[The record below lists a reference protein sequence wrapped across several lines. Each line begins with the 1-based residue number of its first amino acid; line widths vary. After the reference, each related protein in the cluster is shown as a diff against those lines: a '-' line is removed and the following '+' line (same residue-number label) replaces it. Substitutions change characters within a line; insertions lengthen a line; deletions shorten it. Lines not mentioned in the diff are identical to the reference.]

1 MKLVCKIA
9 HFGIFGSSNSTFH
22 VCICLINMKKL
33 FFTILIFALAV
44 VSSVANPVSGE
55 SLNYRV
61 MYKWGLVNKQAG
73 IVNLSTHRSGPGT
86 IKAKLTAR
94 SDKWADAFYAV
105 RDTLLG
111 EMNASTME
119 PSYYEKITHEGG
131 EYKRDLITYQR
142 KGDNVT
148 ARCQRWK
155 QKSSK
160 KPVTFSEKALEAD
173 GLTLDMLSS
182 FYYMRMLD
190 YKNMKPGEKKVLTVF
205 SGKRKE
211 TLTITYLGIEDV
223 TIDKVI
229 YPAYKISFTFTG
241 EGKKKTSDDMEAW
254 ISTEGD
260 KIPLKLEGK
269 LPVGKVQCFYVK

>member
-1 MKLVCKIA
+1 MDIWIYC
-9 HFGIFGSSNSTFH
+9 HFYILLNSTFH
-22 VCICLINMKKL
+22 ALVCHINMKKFL
-33 FFTILIFALAV
+33 LTLVFIVLI
-44 VSSVANPVSGE
+44 SSIGFANPTSGE

-73 IVNLSTHRSGPGT
+73 IVNLSTQRSGPGT

-119 PSYYEKITHEGG
+119 PAYYEKITHEGG
-131 EYKRDLITYQR
+131 EYKRDLITYHR
-142 KGDNVT
+142 SGKHVT
-148 ARCQRWK
+148 AKCQRWK

-160 KPVTFSEKALEAD
+160 KPVTFSEKELEAD
-173 GLTLDMLSS
+173 GLTLDMLSA
-182 FYYMRMLD
+182 FYYMRSLD
-190 YKNMKPGEKKVLTVF
+190 YNDMKQGDKKELTVF

-211 TLTITYLGIEDV
+211 TLTITYLGRDDV
-223 TIDKVI
+223 IINKTRH
-229 YPAYKISFTFTG
+229 PAYKISFTFTG

-254 ISTEGD
+254 ISTGSD

-269 LPVGKVQCFYVK
+269 LPVGKVQCYYFDKTE